1 MFEVLI
7 VLGVLFL
14 MALFVYGGG
23 IFDFLKTA
31 VDEQV
36 AEAVQKEMPPV
47 DIEQLAKLKKG
58 NLVVAAK
65 EFFDI
70 EISDKQTKAQMIEE
84 LKGKLNDR

>member
-7 VLGVLFL
+7 VAGVLFL
-14 MALFVYGGG
+14 MVLFVYGGG
-23 IFDFLKTA
+23 IFDFLKTT
-31 VDEQV
+31 VDKQV

-47 DIEQLAKLKKG
+47 DIEQLAKLKKA

-70 EISDKQTKAQMIEE
+70 EISAKQTKAKMIEE